1 VRLLTFDLQQE
12 GFLNMRMDQHIKR
25 LIEKYTYEASRQSK
39 YEALESYS
47 LAYSQA
53 RELGN
58 AFTLR
63 ACAANLGAM

>member
-1 VRLLTFDLQQE
+1 
-12 GFLNMRMDQHIKR
+12 MRMDQHIKR